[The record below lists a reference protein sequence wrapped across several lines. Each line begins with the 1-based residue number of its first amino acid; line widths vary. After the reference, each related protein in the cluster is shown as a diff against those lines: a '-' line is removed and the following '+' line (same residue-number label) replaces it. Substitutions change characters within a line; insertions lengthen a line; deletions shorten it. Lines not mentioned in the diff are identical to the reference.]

1 MNKYVELFM
10 LEHDLYE
17 GDLFNLIEKPTN
29 KVIME
34 DLMFM
39 NGELTHKD
47 FTPSAIL
54 LNQVLD
60 TDNYRTELNCS
71 YSLLKYVPKDKDPY
85 WYIAEGGN
93 IVMTLNYGSKSDE
106 WLFKTH
112 HVFRC
117 ERHVKDYKAF
127 LLDVGLY
134 SKPFKIGGDNYC
146 IKYCPTTNEVFEFN
160 AFVYRTQGTI
170 YFGIKDNIKQFINTV
185 GEDRIK
191 KYMFDVWN

>member
-1 MNKYVELFM
+1 M

-17 GDLFNLIEKPTN
+17 GDLFDLIEKPTD
-29 KVIME
+29 KPIME

-47 FTPSAIL
+47 YIPSARL
-54 LNQVLD
+54 LSQVLD
-60 TDNYRTELNCS
+60 TGNYRIALKNP
-71 YSLLKYVPKDKDPY
+71 YPLLKYEPKDKEPY

-117 ERHVKDYKAF
+117 ERHAKDYKAF
-127 LLDVGLY
+127 LRDVDSY
-134 SKPFKIGGDNYC
+134 SQPFKVGGDNHC
-146 IKYCPTTNEVFEFN
+146 IKYCPRTNEVFTFN
-160 AFVYRTQGTI
+160 AFAYMTQGAI
-170 YFGIKDNIKQFINTV
+170 YFGADENIKQFIAKV

-191 KYMFDVWN
+191 RYLFDVWC

>member
-1 MNKYVELFM
+1 MNKYVKLFM

-17 GDLFNLIEKPTN
+17 GDLFDLIEKRTD
-29 KVIME
+29 KVVMK

-39 NGELTHKD
+39 NGELTHED
-47 FTPSAIL
+47 FAPSARL

-60 TDNYRTELNCS
+60 TDNYRIELS
-71 YSLLKYVPKDKDPY
+71 SAYPLLKYKPKDKEPY
-85 WYIAEGGN
+85 WYIGEGGN

-127 LLDVGLY
+127 LLDVD
-134 SKPFKIGGDNYC
+134 SFSQPFKIGGDNHY
-146 IKYCPTTNEVFEFN
+146 IKYCPRTNEVFTYN
-160 AFVYRTQGTI
+160 AFVHLMQGTI
-170 YFGIKDNIKQFINTV
+170 YFGTYDNIKQFIAKV

-191 KYMFDVWN
+191 KYLFDVWN

>member
-1 MNKYVELFM
+1 MNKYIELFM

-17 GDLFNLIEKPTN
+17 GDLFDLIEKPTD
-29 KVIME
+29 KVVME

-39 NGELTHKD
+39 DGELTHKD
-47 FTPSAIL
+47 FAPSARL

-60 TDNYRTELNCS
+60 TDNYRIELSSS
-71 YSLLKYVPKDKDPY
+71 YPLLKYEPKDKEPY
-85 WYIAEGGN
+85 WYIGEGGN

-127 LLDVGLY
+127 LLDVDLY
-134 SKPFKIGGDNYC
+134 SKPFKIDSDNYC
-146 IKYCPTTNEVFEFN
+146 IKYCPTTKEVFGFN
-160 AFVYRTQGTI
+160 AVAYLTQGAI
-170 YFGIKDNIKQFINTV
+170 YFGTEDNFRTFIAKV

-191 KYMFDVWN
+191 KYLFDVWN

>member
-17 GDLFNLIEKPTN
+17 GDLFDLVN
-29 KVIME
+29 KDTDEVIRE
-34 DLMFM
+34 ELMFM

-47 FTPSAIL
+47 YIPSATTLI
-54 LNQVLD
+54 QVLN
-60 TDNYRTELNCS
+60 TENYKIVLKKPYPS
-71 YSLLKYVPKDKDPY
+71 LKYKPKDKDPY

-93 IVMTLNYGSKSDE
+93 IVMTLNYGSESDE
-106 WLFKTH
+106 WIFNTH

-146 IKYCPTTNEVFEFN
+146 IKYCPTTNEVLEFKE
-160 AFVYRTQGTI
+160 FIYRTQGTI
-170 YFGIKDNIKQFINTV
+170 YFGAKDNIKQFINTV
-185 GEDRIK
+185 GEERIK
-191 KYMFDVWN
+191 KYMFDVWD

>member
-17 GDLFNLIEKPTN
+17 GDLFDLVEEKTD
-29 KVIME
+29 KVVVE

-47 FTPSAIL
+47 FAPSARL
-54 LNQVLD
+54 LNQVLA
-60 TDNYRTELNCS
+60 TDNYRIELKNP
-71 YSLLKYVPKDKDPY
+71 YPVLKYTPKDKEPY
-85 WYIAEGGN
+85 WYIGEGGN
-93 IVMTLNYGSKSDE
+93 IVMTLNYGSESDE

-127 LLDVGLY
+127 LLDVDLY
-134 SKPFKIGGDNYC
+134 SKPFKIDGDNYC
-146 IKYCPTTNEVFEFN
+146 IKYCPTTHEVFTYN
-160 AFVYRTQGTI
+160 AVVCLTQGAI
-170 YFGIKDNIKQFINTV
+170 YFGTEDNIKQFINNV

-191 KYMFDVWN
+191 RYLFDVWN

>member
-17 GDLFNLIEKPTN
+17 GDLFDLIEKPTN

-47 FTPSAIL
+47 FVPSARL

-60 TDNYRTELNCS
+60 TDNYRIELNCS
-71 YSLLKYVPKDKDPY
+71 YPLLKYVPEDKEPY

-127 LLDVGLY
+127 LFDVGLF
-134 SKPFKIGGDNYC
+134 SQPFRAGHDNYNL
-146 IKYCPTTNEVFEFN
+146 KYDYLDNKIVLSTNV
-160 AFVYRTQGTI
+160 VHRTQGTT
-170 YFGIKDNIKQFINTV
+170 YFGSKDNVDQFIDYV

-191 KYMFDVWN
+191 KYMFDVWD

>member
-17 GDLFNLIEKPTN
+17 GDLFDLIEKPTN

-39 NGELTHKD
+39 NGEMTHKD
-47 FTPSAIL
+47 FVPSARL

-60 TDNYRTELNCS
+60 TDNYRIELTSS
-71 YSLLKYVPKDKDPY
+71 YPLLKYEPKDKDTY

-127 LLDVGLY
+127 LLDVGLF
-134 SKPFKIGGDNYC
+134 SQPFMTGHDNHYLKYDTNLNKI
-146 IKYCPTTNEVFEFN
+146 ISIN
-160 AFVYRTQGTI
+160 AVVQITQGTT
-170 YFGIKDNIKQFINTV
+170 YFGSKDNVDQFIDYV
-185 GEDRIK
+185 GEERIK
-191 KYMFDVWN
+191 KYMFDEWN

>member
-17 GDLFNLIEKPTN
+17 GDLFDLVN
-29 KVIME
+29 KETDEVIME
-34 DLMFM
+34 NLMFM
-39 NGELTHKD
+39 DGELTHSGYI
-47 FTPSAIL
+47 PSSTIL
-54 LNQVLD
+54 TQVLD
-60 TDNYRTELNCS
+60 TENRKIVLKKPYPT
-71 YSLLKYVPKDKDPY
+71 LKYQPKDKDPY

-93 IVMTLNYGSKSDE
+93 IVMTLNYGSESDE
-106 WLFKTH
+106 WIFDTH

-127 LLDVGLY
+127 LLDVALF
-134 SKPFKIGGDNYC
+134 SQPFKISYSNYYIYYNHDNKKLY
-146 IKYCPTTNEVFEFN
+146 KASNRYYQN
-160 AFVYRTQGTI
+160 QGTI
-170 YFGIKDNIKQFINTV
+170 YFGDEENLEKFIEEV